1 MQNVCEGNV
10 GDGGNQIRRVK
21 KSKNSNDLLCME
33 HKIKKKQTKKRQKIW
48 KIKKSPYLCQN
59 CIKVF

>member
-21 KSKNSNDLLCME
+21 KSKNGNDLLSTE
-33 HKIKKKQTKKRQKIW
+33 HKIEKKYTKK
-48 KIKKSPYLCQN
+48 
-59 CIKVF
+59 

>member
-21 KSKNSNDLLCME
+21 KSKNGNDLLSAE
-33 HKIKKKQTKKRQKIW
+33 HKNEKKYTKK
-48 KIKKSPYLCQN
+48 
-59 CIKVF
+59 